1 MANNEV
7 LIPLIG
13 PSTNAFAR
21 LAFIETGQSGVFR
34 ATFEVVGGD
43 QTAPSQQASIAAA
56 VSRLAQ
62 ADRPLQINT
71 STTPTVQPSATN
83 NGLISIGTKAS
94 GNQTYT
100 LPAAQTA
107 GFIFTFVCGS
117 AAGELLVNPVGTDT
131 ISIKAS
137 EGGAS
142 VVTAAGVGI
151 KNTAATNVLNDHITL
166 VSDGVSQWWTIAE
179 SGIWASQ

>member
-1 MANNEV
+1 MPNNQI
-7 LIPLIG
+7 LIPVAG
-13 PSTNAFAR
+13 VSTNQFLR
-21 LAFIETGQSGVFR
+21 MTLIESGQSGLFR
-34 ATFEVVGGD
+34 ATFDIVGSD
-43 QTAPSQQASIAAA
+43 QTAPSLQASIVAAA
-56 VSRLAQ
+56 SRLAQ